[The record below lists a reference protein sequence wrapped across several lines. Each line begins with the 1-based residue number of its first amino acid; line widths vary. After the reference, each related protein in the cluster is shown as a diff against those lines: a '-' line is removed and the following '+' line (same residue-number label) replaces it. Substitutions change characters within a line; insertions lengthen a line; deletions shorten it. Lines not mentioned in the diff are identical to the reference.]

1 LHIPDNAAVHSY
13 DLTGMAAETPLSR
26 PDRRNATWFISQ
38 MILKVIFH
46 GWNGY
51 KARGMEHLAPGGGLL
66 LVNHQSYLDPML
78 VGLPLRRPISSL
90 ARDSLFRVPVLRTFL
105 RAVYVMPINREA
117 AGTESIREGI
127 RRMRHGFLV
136 GIFPEGTRTTDGRM
150 GELKPGFVA
159 LVRRAGVPVYPV
171 GIAGAY
177 DAMPRKA
184 NWLRPKPVRVVFGEP
199 FGPDDFKGGAEAVT
213 TVAAERIAACV
224 AEAEAW
230 LPSERRGIRRGGRS
244 GDGANVETAQ
254 ADDAPA
260 PPFPHSPAPGSYTE
274 ATHKD

>member
-1 LHIPDNAAVHSY
+1 MS
-13 DLTGMAAETPLSR
+13 AETPLSR
-26 PDRRNATWFISQ
+26 PDRRNVTWFISQ

-51 KARGMEHLAPGGGLL
+51 KARGMENLAPGGGLL
-66 LVNHQSYLDPML
+66 LINHQSYVDPLL
-78 VGLPLRRPISSL
+78 VGLPLRRPVSYL
-90 ARDSLFRVPVLRTFL
+90 ARDSLFRVPVLGTFL
-105 RAVYVMPINREA
+105 RLVYVMPINREA

-136 GIFPEGTRTTDGRM
+136 GIFPEGTRSTDGRM

-177 DAMPRKA
+177 DALPRKA
-184 NWLRPKPVRVVFGEP
+184 KWLRPKPLRVVFGEP
-199 FGPDDFKGGAEAVT
+199 FGPDDFKGGSEAIT
-213 TVAAERIAACV
+213 AIAAERIAVCV
-224 AEAEAW
+224 AEAEEW
-230 LPSERRGIRRGGRS
+230 LRDRRRGSGRDGRS
-244 GDGANVETAQ
+244 GDD
-254 ADDAPA
+254 ADAERGRAHTSP
-260 PPFPHSPAPGSYTE
+260 PPFPRSPASGSYPE